1 MNYLLDT
8 CVISEL
14 VANNPDPKV
23 VQWIDSTDE
32 IHLFLSVV
40 TIGEIQKGVEK
51 LPHSKRKTALRQW
64 LSEQLPAR
72 FASRIVAIDAE
83 TMLTWGQLVARLDRQ
98 GHPMPAIDSLIA
110 AIALHGNFT
119 LVTRNEEDFKHAGVL
134 IFNPWK

>member
-14 VANNPDPKV
+14 VAKKPDPKV

-32 IHLFLSVV
+32 STLFLSVI
-40 TIGEIQKGVEK
+40 TIGEIQKGIEK
-51 LPHSKRKTALRQW
+51 LPHSKRKTSLRQW
-64 LSEQLPAR
+64 LSEQLSAR
-72 FASRIVAIDAE
+72 FANRIAAIDTE
-83 TMLTWGQLVARLDRQ
+83 VMLAWEQLVARLDRQ

-119 LVTRNEEDFKHAGVL
+119 LVTRNEVDFKHAGVPL
-134 IFNPWK
+134 FNPWK